1 MGGWMEMFYDTDWT
15 LNPSIFDFK
24 LTIINPDYYTPHM
37 ATGWEFSAPDTLVV
51 HLRQDVYWQNIAPM
65 SGRQFV
71 ASDVAFHYARQYG
84 LGYGYTTRD
93 PYLSAP
99 SASAPNLIA
108 VTATDKFTVT
118 FKFSLPNQVQILN
131 SLEGLGCTNC
141 IEPPEVIQQYGNAND
156 WHHAIGTGPFI
167 LSDFVSGASATMVS
181 NPSYWGKDERH
192 PQNKLPYADKLQVL
206 IIVDSNTALAAMR
219 TGKIDIIDSISWN
232 VAQDMKKTNPEI
244 VQIKVPAGTTT
255 TIDPRNDLAPFNNIK
270 VRIALQ
276 EAINLPL
283 IASTYFGGTC
293 PSIPSSLTS
302 MYQNGGGFPYDQWP
316 QSLKDEYTYNTA
328 NAKKLL
334 ADAGVA
340 GLHTDV
346 IVDSS
351 SAVNQDLIQ
360 IIQSELADAGV
371 TLDIRLMDSA
381 SWVSFVMTNHKADA
395 LVMRST
401 GALGQTQMPTSQ
413 LNRLRTGVSYN
424 YLMISDPVLDNNYNN
439 AMLATDPNA
448 VLQILESENEYVAKQ
463 HFAISLLT
471 VSGFSLCQPWLIGY
485 NAQQQTTGNNAV
497 NIGFYGGRFWID
509 QKLKKSMGH

>member
-1 MGGWMEMFYDTDWT
+1 
-15 LNPSIFDFK
+15 
-24 LTIINPDYYTPHM
+24 
-37 ATGWEFSAPDTLVV
+37 
-51 HLRQDVYWQNIAPM
+51 
-65 SGRQFV
+65 
-71 ASDVAFHYARQYG
+71 
-84 LGYGYTTRD
+84 
-93 PYLSAP
+93 
-99 SASAPNLIA
+99 
-108 VTATDKFTVT
+108 
-118 FKFSLPNQVQILN
+118 
-131 SLEGLGCTNC
+131 
-141 IEPPEVIQQYGNAND
+141 
-156 WHHAIGTGPFI
+156 
-167 LSDFVSGASATMVS
+167 MVS